1 MPEPKDVERC
11 EYMHVHEAIVNQVN
25 QNMPDEEVLYD
36 LAELFK
42 IFGDSTRI
50 KILYVLFESEMC
62 VCDIA
67 QLLGMTQ
74 SAISHQLRSLKQS
87 RLVKARREGKT
98 VFYSLADGHVCMF
111 FSSGICRCAPRSLH
125 ADSMVSNTDGSC
137 TGYSTTS
144 PPFLMMPAFSNAI
157 FA

>member
-62 VCDIA
+62 VCDIRHLPPA
-67 QLLGMTQ
+67 PLSQAEQAGQGPQGGQDRILFSGRRARAHHIGPGDGARGGAAA
-74 SAISHQLRSLKQS
+74 SAYSIKKW
-87 RLVKARREGKT
+87 RLYHEKA
-98 VFYSLADGHVCMF
+98 L
-111 FSSGICRCAPRSLH
+111 
-125 ADSMVSNTDGSC
+125 
-137 TGYSTTS
+137 
-144 PPFLMMPAFSNAI
+144 
-157 FA
+157 

>member
-1 MPEPKDVERC
+1 MDEQNTIERC
-11 EYMHVHEAIVNQVN
+11 DYIHAHEDIIAKVNET
-25 QNMPDEEVLYD
+25 MPDEEILYD

-50 KILYVLFESEMC
+50 KILYDLFESEMC

-87 RLVKARREGKT
+87 KLVKYRREGKT
-98 VFYSLADGHVCMF
+98 VFYSLADGHVRTILDQGMEHI
-111 FSSGICRCAPRSLH
+111 SE
-125 ADSMVSNTDGSC
+125 
-137 TGYSTTS
+137 
-144 PPFLMMPAFSNAI
+144 
-157 FA
+157 

>member
-1 MPEPKDVERC
+1 MPEPRDVERC

-42 IFGDSTRI
+42 I
-50 KILYVLFESEMC
+50 
-62 VCDIA
+62 IA

-98 VFYSLADGHVCMF
+98 VFYSLADGHVRTILDQGMEHV
-111 FSSGICRCAPRSLH
+111 AELLPLH
-125 ADSMVSNTDGSC
+125 I
-137 TGYSTTS
+137 
-144 PPFLMMPAFSNAI
+144 L
-157 FA
+157 